1 MPDAAEPRESRQRMT
16 DSPWDASDLGEELP
30 EQGERIVIRTPDR
43 REFRGEYI
51 ALRDGRVVVRL
62 DTGWVTTYPRR
73 MVFRDRSPRGGHR

>member
-1 MPDAAEPRESRQRMT
+1 MT
-16 DSPWDASDLGEELP
+16 DSSWNAPSPDDELP
-30 EQGERIVIRTPDR
+30 EAGERIVVRTPDQ

-73 MVFRDRSPRGGHR
+73 MVFRDRPRRGGAS

>member
-1 MPDAAEPRESRQRMT
+1 MT
-16 DSPWDASDLGEELP
+16 DSYWDAPAPEDELP
-30 EQGERIVIRTPDR
+30 EPGERIVIRTPDR

-73 MVFRDRSPRGGHR
+73 MVFRDRPPRGGTR